1 MTERVWLTRE
11 DVDHLV
17 EQAAQKAAEVGATR
31 ALEKLGLT
39 DAQAANDIR
48 ELRSFGDAWRNAKKK
63 MWETTVAILTAG
75 FLAALVAGIAISTW
89 RHGP

>member
-17 EQAAQKAAEVGATR
+17 AQAAERAAEVGATR

-39 DAQAANDIR
+39 DAQAAADIR
-48 ELRSFGDAWRNAKKK
+48 ELRSFGDAWRGAKKK
-63 MWETTVAILTAG
+63 AWETVVTILTTA
-75 FLAALVAGIAISTW
+75 FLAALAAGIAISTW
-89 RHGP
+89 KAGP